1 MDRNLSVCRRII
13 FYYPDDI
20 SLRITEMRLV
30 PRTRYRPLRYN
41 DTSPG
46 CGNLFETGI
55 NRFILCGYQNSRIGA
70 VLFSL
75 QYFHEF
81 PVHCPFLLRSASN
94 PSNLPIFE
102 FPSQVLFYKTRTPFR
117 VIRGDLEM
125 HNTRHEISIVCDS
138 VQWCEKTHLVENFLM
153 NSRSACVFRV

>member
-1 MDRNLSVCRRII
+1 MTRLSFLLVSEHQTGVDRNLSVCRRII

-30 PRTRYRPLRYN
+30 PQTRYRPLRYN

-55 NRFILCGYQNSRIGA
+55 NRFILCGYQNSRIGV

-81 PVHCPFLLRSASN
+81 PVHGPFLLRSASN

-102 FPSQVLFYKTRTPFR
+102 FPGQVLFHKTPQP
-117 VIRGDLEM
+117 VPGHLRG
-125 HNTRHEISIVCDS
+125 
-138 VQWCEKTHLVENFLM
+138 
-153 NSRSACVFRV
+153 SRNAQHST